1 MNVQKN
7 PAVSK
12 MNMGPNIRPMSRMK
26 NNQPP
31 SGQGSALKQMSAAR
45 NGPSQDASDD
55 DYEEDFQDNA
65 VDDGQDEMEKIRQA
79 MAREK
84 KKADR
89 FQERQMHREKEEQ

>member
-1 MNVQKN
+1 
-7 PAVSK
+7 
-12 MNMGPNIRPMSRMK
+12 MSRMK
-26 NNQPP
+26 SNQAA

-65 VDDGQDEMEKIRQA
+65 VDDGQDEMERIRQA

-89 FQERQMHREKEEQ
+89 F

>member
-1 MNVQKN
+1 
-7 PAVSK
+7 
-12 MNMGPNIRPMSRMK
+12 MSDGRIVIVK
-26 NNQPP
+26 
-31 SGQGSALKQMSAAR
+31 
-45 NGPSQDASDD
+45 DD

-89 FQERQMHREKEEQ
+89 FQERQMHREKSA